1 MKLAFLFP
9 LFISLAFTLQAQTL
23 KGRVVDAATN
33 ETLEFVSVYLNT
45 TTRGTTTNDK
55 GEFALAMPSGTY
67 DVIVSYLGYEPLVHR
82 VQSDSL
88 PPSILFK
95 LTPKAHMLGVVE
107 VQGKR
112 DAQWYDNLEVFK
124 ENFLGRSWIAK
135 GCKLLNPEVLTIDF
149 DQPSGVMSVSARGPL
164 LIENSLLGYKVEYLL
179 TEFTY
184 RTKEGYVTFEGYP
197 RYEPMQGSKSKQ
209 RRWDKNRESAY
220 RGSAMHFARALRQ
233 KKLEEEGF
241 NLRRLY
247 RLPNPNRPT
256 DEEIAGA
263 RVHLR
268 ANGNTITISDSIS
281 DILKRARLPRFVE
294 KLDINPVPYTQYL
307 TLDRGKAHV
316 AFEQFM
322 QVVYTG
328 EQEEPAYVSST
339 ANFMNGSGM
348 RKPTY
353 QTSVFSLRADGVEVE
368 ASGIFLNPLDVLF
381 EGYWGW
387 EKVGDMLPLDY
398 QLSP

>member
-1 MKLAFLFP
+1 MKQTLLFSFFFSFV
-9 LFISLAFTLQAQTL
+9 LTLQAQTL

-33 ETLEFVSVYLNT
+33 DPIEFVSVYLNT
-45 TTRGTTTNDK
+45 TTRGTTTNGK
-55 GEFALAMPSGTY
+55 GEFALAMPAGTY
-67 DVIVSYLGYEPLVHR
+67 EVIISYLGYEPLVHR

-95 LTPKAHMLGVVE
+95 LTPKAHVLGVVE

-112 DAQWYDNLEVFK
+112 DVQWHDNLEVFK

-149 DQPSGVMSVSARGPL
+149 DQRSGVLAVSARGPL
-164 LIENSLLGYKVEYLL
+164 MIENSLLGYKVEYLL
-179 TEFTY
+179 TDFTY

-220 RGSAMHFARALRQ
+220 RGSAMHFARALQLKRI
-233 KKLEEEGF
+233 EEEGF

-256 DEEIAGA
+256 DEEIDDA
-263 RVHLR
+263 RAHLR
-268 ANGNTITISDSIS
+268 ASGNTAIVSDSIS

-294 KLDINPVPYTQYL
+294 RLDINPVPYSEYL
-307 TLDRGKAHV
+307 TTGRGKARLS
-316 AFEQFM
+316 FEQFM

-328 EQEEPAYVSST
+328 EQEESAYVSST
-339 ANFMNGSGM
+339 SNFLNGGSA

-353 QTSVFSLRADGVEVE
+353 QTSVFSLQSDVVEVE
-368 ASGIFLNPLDVLF
+368 ASGNFLNPLDVLF
-381 EGYWGW
+381 EGYWAW

-398 QLSP
+398 KL

>member
-1 MKLAFLFP
+1 MKHPLLFFLFFSITI
-9 LFISLAFTLQAQTL
+9 LTQAQTL

-33 ETLEFVSVYLNT
+33 DPIEFVSVYLNT
-45 TTRGTTTNDK
+45 TTRGTATNGK
-55 GEFALAMPSGTY
+55 GEFTLAMPSGTY
-67 DVIVSYLGYEPLVHR
+67 EIILSYLGYEPLVHR

-95 LTPKAHMLGVVE
+95 LTPKAHVLGVVE

-124 ENFLGRSWIAK
+124 ENFLGKSWIAR

-149 DQPSGVMSVSARGPL
+149 DHLSGIMSVKARGAL

-179 TEFTY
+179 TDFTY
-184 RTKEGYVTFEGYP
+184 RTKERYVTFEGYP
-197 RYEPMQGSKSKQ
+197 RYELMQGGKTKQ
-209 RRWDKNRESAY
+209 KRWNKNRESAY
-220 RGSAMHFARALRQ
+220 RGSAMHFARALQQ
-233 KKLEEEGF
+233 KRLEEEGF

-256 DEEIAGA
+256 DEEIANA
-263 RVHLR
+263 RAYLR
-268 ANGNTITISDSIS
+268 ANGNTITVSDSIN
-281 DILKRARLPRFVE
+281 DILKRARLSRFVE
-294 KLDINPVPYTQYL
+294 QLNSNPVPYAEYL
-307 TLDRGKAHV
+307 TLGKGKARLS
-316 AFEQFM
+316 FEDYM

-339 ANFMNGSGM
+339 SNFMNGSGT
-348 RKPTY
+348 RKPSY
-353 QTSVFSLRADGVEVE
+353 QTSVFSLQAEAVEVE
-368 ASGIFLNPLDVLF
+368 ASGNFLNPLDVLF
-381 EGYWGW
+381 EGYWAW

-398 QLSP
+398 KL

>member
-1 MKLAFLFP
+1 MKQTLL
-9 LFISLAFTLQAQTL
+9 ISLFFLISIAVQAQTL

-33 ETLEFVSVYLNT
+33 DPLEYVSVYLNT

-55 GEFALAMPSGTY
+55 GEFALAMPAGTY
-67 DVIVSYLGYEPLVHR
+67 EVIVSSLGYEPLVYTAPT
-82 VQSDSL
+82 DSM
-88 PPSILFK
+88 PSAILFK
-95 LTPKAHMLGVVE
+95 LTPKAQMLGVVE

-149 DQPSGVMSVSARGPL
+149 DHSSGVLSVAARGPL

-179 TEFTY
+179 TDFTY

-197 RYEPMQGSKSKQ
+197 RYELMQGSKGKQ
-209 RRWDKNRESAY
+209 RKWEKNREAAY
-220 RGSAMHFARALRQ
+220 RGSAMHFARALQQ
-233 KKLEEEGF
+233 KRLEQEGF

-256 DEEIAGA
+256 DEEIAEA
-263 RVHLR
+263 RAHLR
-268 ANGNTITISDSIS
+268 ANGNTTTIPDSIS
-281 DILKRARLPRFVE
+281 DILRRARLPRFVE
-294 KLDINPVPYTQYL
+294 QLDMNPVPYSEYL
-307 TLDRGKAHV
+307 TLAEGKARLS
-316 AFEQFM
+316 FEQFM

-328 EQEEPAYVSST
+328 EQEEPAYVRST
-339 ANFMNGSGM
+339 SDFLKGATA
-348 RKPTY
+348 RKPTF
-353 QTSVFSLRADGVEVE
+353 QTSVFSLQADTVGVEP
-368 ASGIFLNPLDVLF
+368 AGNFLNPLDVLF
-381 EGYWGW
+381 EGYWSW

-398 QLSP
+398 QL